1 VVGPWAE
8 LSIAVRIYPPDERV
22 KTTVWQAITRH
33 IAYPN
38 ELTDRGLVTEIES
51 ELRANY
57 PAICIICEL
66 SPEDLR
72 AQSDRAY
79 WTIYTL
85 GPPCESVTTS
95 PPARAFSYARPAA
108 HLGLGATG

>member
-1 VVGPWAE
+1 MVGPWAE
-8 LSIAVRIYPPDERV
+8 LSIAVRVYPPDERV
-22 KTTVWQAITRH
+22 KTTVWRAITRH

-57 PAICIICEL
+57 PALCIVFEL
-66 SPEDLR
+66 SPEDFC
-72 AQSDRAY
+72 AQSERAY

-85 GPPCESVTTS
+85 GLPCESVTTS
-95 PPARAFSYARPAA
+95 PPRARAFSYS
-108 HLGLGATG
+108 HL